1 MFLVSGGTRVSPLT
15 RITFLVASPWPPDT
29 VTTSPAAFFLMSG
42 HLSSRLVARII
53 SVSSRNGSHSG
64 GNFS

>member
-1 MFLVSGGTRVSPLT
+1 MFLESGATSVSPLAL
-15 RITFLVASPWPPDT
+15 ITFLVVRPWPPDT

-42 HLSSRLVARII
+42 HLSSRLVARIR